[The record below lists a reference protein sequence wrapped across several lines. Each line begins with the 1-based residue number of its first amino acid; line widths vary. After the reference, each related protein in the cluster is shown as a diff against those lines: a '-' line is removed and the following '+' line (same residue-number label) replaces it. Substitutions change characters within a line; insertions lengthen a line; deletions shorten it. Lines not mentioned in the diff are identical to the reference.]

1 VRIRSLA
8 GSAIIIA
15 TAGAMV
21 LTGCSSSGGGGGGG
35 ATSGGAPSSGGGG
48 GLNGGGSSSSAAA
61 KTYKIG
67 FIGALSGDNA
77 QLGINIKQGAELA
90 IDQAM
95 SAGKYDFKVTLDPQD
110 SVGDPVQAKPAA
122 ATLINDPDVVAVVG
136 PAFSGESEA
145 VNPDFCAA
153 SPPVPIVTPSASKGT
168 LQTHGWKCWHRI
180 QPNDNVE
187 GAQGADWLARTGSKK
202 VYVLDDA
209 SPYGQGVAETV
220 AKELKAKNVG
230 VITGSVPATTTKNY
244 DPIANT
250 IASSG
255 ADALFYGGYDAQ
267 AALLARSLKAAGF
280 TGRKV
285 GGNGIKSSIFT
296 KNAGAAGEGWYFT
309 CGCQDAT
316 VAPSA
321 KAFAAA
327 YKAKWGEDPSTYS
340 PEGFDATNLILDA
353 MSKAEAAGGISRT
366 TVLTALNAENYP
378 GITTTIKFQSDGEVV
393 PSNLIVNL
401 FQEKN
406 GVIVGLG
413 DITQLN
419 S

>member
-8 GSAIIIA
+8 TSAAAIA
-15 TAGAMV
+15 AAGAMV

-35 ATSGGAPSSGGGG
+35 TDTGGKSPSAGGLGGGPTSGTTT
-48 GLNGGGSSSSAAA
+48 A

-67 FIGALSGDNA
+67 FIGALSGDSA
-77 QLGINIKQGAELA
+77 QLGINEKQGAELA
-90 IDQAM
+90 IEQAM
-95 SAGKYDFKVTLDPQD
+95 SSGKYDFKVTLNPQD
-110 SVGDPVQAKPAA
+110 SQGDPVQAKPAA
-122 ATLINDPDVVAVVG
+122 AALINDPDVVAVIG

-153 SPPVPIVTPSASKGT
+153 SPVMPIVTPSASKGT

-180 QPNDNVE
+180 IPNDNVE
-187 GAQGADWLARTGSKK
+187 GSQGADWLARTGAKN

-209 SPYGQGVAETV
+209 SPYGQGVSQTM
-220 AKELKAKNVG
+220 AKELKSKG
-230 VITGSVPATTTKNY
+230 VKVQTGSVPATTTKNY

-250 IASSG
+250 IANSG
-255 ADALFYGGYDAQ
+255 ADAVFYGGYDAQ
-267 AALLARSLKAAGF
+267 TALLAKALKSAGF
-280 TGRKV
+280 TGKEV
-285 GGNGIKSSIFT
+285 TGNGSKDSTFT
-296 KNAGAAGEGWYFT
+296 KNAGAAGDGWYFT

-327 YKAKWGEDPSTYS
+327 YKAKFGEDPSTYS
-340 PEGFDATNLILDA
+340 PEAFDAANLLMDA
-353 MSKAEAAGGISRT
+353 MSKAESSGGISRD
-366 TVLTALNAENYP
+366 TVLTALNAEDYQ
-378 GITTTIKFQSDGEVV
+378 GVTTTIKFQSDGEVV

-401 FQEKN
+401 FQQKN
-406 GVIVGLG
+406 GVITGLG
-413 DITQLN
+413 DITKLN